1 MKNGDGVLCPSPLRL
16 RCLALL
22 LDLACQHRVVLVV
35 HDKNRGS
42 ERGSGRA
49 GEFNLDNRVGDFG
62 RVGVVGDKERDVHA
76 ETEIDGKHYSVCY
89 LRNADCMGDFR
100 IAVNF
105 IPNSLCFSEDDTFE
119 YLQKCRQSNNTRPI
133 FLYGTLDCMDEAK
146 IPSFLEELATL
157 NRQVFISAC
166 QKIQHEMIQNEN
178 INLPSMGVPYNEC
191 QTVVLCPVCGNK
203 TLDCHA
209 ICPHCNWQNDGLP
222 EDQYSAANGS
232 TLAEYRTEYLKRK
245 ENE

>member
-1 MKNGDGVLCPSPLRL
+1 MKITSFSITSATALQIDCQLTKPICLFHGRNSDLVIDLLRELIGDPDLKNSP
-16 RCLALL
+16 
-22 LDLACQHRVVLVV
+22 DRV
-35 HDKNRGS
+35 DD
-42 ERGSGRA
+42 GR
-49 GEFNLDNRVGDFG
+49 FV
-62 RVGVVGDKERDVHA
+62 VHA